1 MAYILK
7 HAVFRLP
14 IICVVLFTLFLPLLS
29 GSNFSCVVQHSETY
43 CCFVCVSVCRTQQTY
58 CCFVCVSVCRTQQTY
73 CCFVCVSVCRTLRN
87 LLLFRLCQCV
97 QNTAKPTAVSSVSVC
112 AEHSKPT
119 AVLSVSVCAEHS
131 ETYCCF
137 VSLCQCVQNTANL
150 LLFFQSVSVCAEHN
164 ETYCCFVCV
173 SVCRIVLFPSLS
185 FACLPKTSVVRMYV
199 HERNAILMLQQICM
213 FVGISALILLSVRGY
228 MRL

>member
-43 CCFVCVSVCRTQQTY
+43 CCFVCVSVCRTQQ
-58 CCFVCVSVCRTQQTY
+58 
-73 CCFVCVSVCRTLRN
+73 
-87 LLLFRLCQCV
+87 
-97 QNTAKPTAVSSVSVC
+97 
-112 AEHSKPT
+112 
-119 AVLSVSVCAEHS
+119 
-131 ETYCCF
+131 TYCCF

-199 HERNAILMLQQICM
+199 YERNAILMLQQICM